1 MSETTQTTTD
11 TRPWGDRSAASGVE
25 SLFLWAK
32 GEIQAL
38 HDKLATSAPAAE
50 ELVQN
55 AKAIAES
62 AALATKQEIASLHQ
76 RIDDLIA
83 QVNTP
88 PAPPP
93 PNPVAPLSAEVAEKP
108 AIEPAKEPAASGGS
122 AQGAS
127 Q

>member
-1 MSETTQTTTD
+1 MSETTPTTTE

-25 SLFLWAK
+25 ALFLWAK

-38 HDKLATSAPAAE
+38 HDKLATSAPAAKE
-50 ELVQN
+50 M
-55 AKAIAES
+55 AEN
-62 AALATKQEIASLHQ
+62 AALAAKQEIASLHQ

-83 QVNTP
+83 QLNTP